1 MSDAVLAALL
11 GLLTALCFGLGNF
24 TGQRLTARL
33 GWLRAAWVGQA
44 SALPLVAAA
53 ALVLDGAPERSSAL
67 WYALGL
73 GLLNVLSVIA
83 LYRAFATG
91 ALAIV
96 APISSSYAAVTVA
109 LAFIAG
115 EPPSLALTIGLVA
128 VVAGVAVVA
137 AARSGDGE
145 GGGSRAAGVA
155 WAGLS
160 SLCFG
165 AVFFWLEPVSAELG
179 PVWPIAL
186 MRASGVAALGGL
198 RGALAPVRSS
208 TRVPLALLAACVV
221 LDTGGLVLYSLG
233 VGLGGAALLAV
244 LASLSSV
251 VAVLLGRLRLG
262 ERLATGQWI
271 GVGLVLAGTAWI
283 SYCSHLE

>member
-11 GLLTALCFGLGNF
+11 GLLTALCFGLGSF
-24 TGQRLTARL
+24 AGQRLTARL

-53 ALVLDGAPERSSAL
+53 ALVLDGAPERSPAL
-67 WYALGL
+67 WHALGL

-83 LYRAFATG
+83 LYRAFAAG

-115 EPPSLALTIGLVA
+115 EPPSLALTVGLVA

-137 AARSGDGE
+137 AVRGGDGD
-145 GGGSRAAGVA
+145 GGGSRTAGVA

-165 AVFFWLEPVSAELG
+165 AVFFWLEPVSGELG

-186 MRASGVAALGGL
+186 MRASGVAALGAL
-198 RGALAPVRSS
+198 RGALGPVKPG
-208 TRVPLALLAACVV
+208 RVPALLLAACVV
-221 LDTGGLVLYSLG
+221 LDTGGLLFYSLG
-233 VGLGGAALLAV
+233 VRLGGAAVLTV

-251 VAVLLGRLRLG
+251 VAVLLGRMRLG